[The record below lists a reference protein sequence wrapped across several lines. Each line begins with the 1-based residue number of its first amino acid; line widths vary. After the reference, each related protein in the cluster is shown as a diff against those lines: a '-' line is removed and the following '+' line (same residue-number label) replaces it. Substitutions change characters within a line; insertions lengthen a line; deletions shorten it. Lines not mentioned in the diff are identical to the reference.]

1 MFGSIDSGVANRSRD
16 DGFTFLDIVWNEA
29 PFASHAQFLAVT
41 DRISLDWRSRGLL
54 SERERVAIRD
64 AAEKARAEL

>member
-1 MFGSIDSGVANRSRD
+1 MFGSIDSGVANRSRE
-16 DGFTFLDIVWNEA
+16 DGFTFLDIVWDEA

-41 DRISLDWRSRGLL
+41 DRISLDWQGRGLL

>member
-1 MFGSIDSGVANRSRD
+1 VANRSRD
-16 DGFTFLDIVWNEA
+16 DGFTFLDIVWNET

-41 DRISLDWRSRGLL
+41 DRVSRDWQGRGLL
-54 SERERVAIRD
+54 SERVAIRD